1 MSILHEYYPAKLLLF
16 GEYTVLNGSQA
27 LAVPLNQYQGKWI
40 KGTFTDPSVSEVLN
54 RYVAWLQNESLINQ
68 ETGHRIISEFEEGY
82 YFESTIPQGYGIG
95 SSGAFVAAMYDRYFK
110 ADEDINVIHTTM
122 ARMECFFHGASS
134 GLDPLISFTRKAVY
148 KDEEGRYHAVADP
161 GWPEGYKI
169 YLLDSGLGRETGP
182 LVQQYKNKLLDP
194 SFAEKIQ
201 RQFIPM
207 VEHAIHFYLASE
219 NKLLE
224 ECISI
229 ISQFQRE
236 YFTEMI
242 PDHVK
247 KKWNELVNKTG
258 VYVKLCGAG
267 GGGYFMVIANENTVS
282 QLNDKNILISV
293 S

>member
-27 LAVPLNQYQGKWI
+27 LAVPLNQYQGKWV
-40 KGTFTDPSVSEVLN
+40 KGIVTDPSLSDVLN
-54 RYVAWLQNESLINQ
+54 RYVAWLKNEGLINQ
-68 ETGHRIISEFEEGY
+68 DTVQSIISDFEDGWN
-82 YFESTIPQGYGIG
+82 FESAIPQGYGIG

-110 ADEDINVIHTTM
+110 ADEDINVIHATM

-134 GLDPLISFTRKAVY
+134 GLDPLISYTRKAVY
-148 KDEEGRYHAVADP
+148 KDEDGRYHPVVDP

-182 LVQQYKNKLLDP
+182 LVQQYKNKLLNP

-201 RQFIPM
+201 RQFIPV
-207 VEHAIHFYLASE
+207 VEHAIHFYLAGE

-242 PDHVK
+242 PEHIQKRWDELVK
-247 KKWNELVNKTG
+247 KPG

-267 GGGYFMVIANENTVS
+267 GGGYFMVLTLHS
-282 QLNDKNILISV
+282 QNDLSSPDLITLR
-293 S
+293 